1 MKDEKEIAQ
10 QAKEDE
16 IERYNNG
23 DDLPNVTFV
32 QGQNEKE
39 ILERMRFIEYQI
51 GIGITLFGTH

>member
-32 QGQNEKE
+32 QG
-39 ILERMRFIEYQI
+39 RMKKRDFRERFIEY
-51 GIGITLFGTH
+51 

>member
-10 QAKEDE
+10 QAKENE

-32 QGQNEKE
+32 QGRMKEKRS
-39 ILERMRFIEYQI
+39 LEREIY
-51 GIGITLFGTH
+51 

>member
-10 QAKEDE
+10 QAKDEE

-32 QGQNEKE
+32 QG
-39 ILERMRFIEYQI
+39 
-51 GIGITLFGTH
+51 